1 MSSLSCLHT
10 SCRGYLIPG
19 STRLIVQYCKHVIS
33 RSTTSDDLF
42 VDTTLMATQ
51 SLTEENCDLSENE
64 DVQEIEDPILV
75 AVNAG
80 ASLRSPTSAVIARKR
95 KLPANEG
102 KYKQRGSSKTTVR
115 TSAWDRITE
124 YPKHHFAVVN
134 RKLRCNACSEIISEK
149 KSSIEKHIKSKKHE
163 RGLSEIAKS
172 ESESQ
177 TITACLQRRDNREKA
192 CGSTLPAEMRLF
204 RFEVVESFLSGG
216 IALAKVDALRPLLEK
231 YGHRLTNRAHL
242 SELIPAVLENE
253 KDKLKKELKDVKE
266 ASVIFDGTARLGEAL
281 AVIVRYVQENFQPTQ
296 RLIRLDI
303 LAKALKGEELAQRLM
318 SCLAVDY
325 HFGPT
330 AIIGGMRDG
339 ASVNGAA
346 LRQLMFFYPEL
357 FDVVC
362 FSHTIDNVGNHFEFK
377 ILDLFARYWISM
389 FSHSYNARL
398 VWRERTGQ
406 SIRTFSETRW

>member
-1 MSSLSCLHT
+1 MNHVSVSPTDGNGPTHVSSLSCLHT

-33 RSTTSDDLF
+33 RSTTSDDVF

-51 SLTEENCDLSENE
+51 SLTEENSDLSEDE
-64 DVQEIEDPILV
+64 DAQEIEDPILV

-80 ASLRSPTSAVIARKR
+80 ARLRAPTSAVIARKR

-102 KYKQRGSSKTTVR
+102 KYKQRGTR

-134 RKLRCNACSEIISEK
+134 RKLRCNASSGIISEK

-172 ESESQ
+172 KSESQ

-231 YGHRLTNRAHL
+231 YGHRLTNRANL

-253 KDKLKKELKDVKE
+253 KDKLKKELKLSLMEQPDW
-266 ASVIFDGTARLGEAL
+266 
-281 AVIVRYVQENFQPTQ
+281 VRP
-296 RLIRLDI
+296 LL
-303 LAKALKGEELAQRLM
+303 
-318 SCLAVDY
+318 S
-325 HFGPT
+325 
-330 AIIGGMRDG
+330 
-339 ASVNGAA
+339 
-346 LRQLMFFYPEL
+346 
-357 FDVVC
+357 
-362 FSHTIDNVGNHFEFK
+362 
-377 ILDLFARYWISM
+377 
-389 FSHSYNARL
+389 
-398 VWRERTGQ
+398 
-406 SIRTFSETRW
+406 

>member
-1 MSSLSCLHT
+1 
-10 SCRGYLIPG
+10 
-19 STRLIVQYCKHVIS
+19 
-33 RSTTSDDLF
+33 
-42 VDTTLMATQ
+42 MATQ
-51 SLTEENCDLSENE
+51 SLTEENSDLSENE

-102 KYKQRGSSKTTVR
+102 KYKQRGSSKTAVR

-172 ESESQ
+172 KSESQ

-346 LRQLMFFYPEL
+346 LRQLMFFYPKL

-377 ILDLFARYWISM
+377 ILDLFARY
-389 FSHSYNARL
+389 
-398 VWRERTGQ
+398 
-406 SIRTFSETRW
+406 